1 MKAYNLLIELT
12 GTVEVDQNY
21 LIFVLFWQIF
31 NTLLLIAIIVIIVKV
46 IYSWFK
52 NHQALMLIDMSVQF
66 SDNDEVP

>member
-1 MKAYNLLIELT
+1 MKAYNLLIELI
-12 GTVEVDQNY
+12 GTVEIDQNY

-52 NHQALMLIDMSVQF
+52 NH
-66 SDNDEVP
+66 